1 MVAMEEVAEV
11 VTTQEGEAQT
21 KTAII
26 GEAHMDLVVDTMVIM
41 AALLGI
47 EVVEARQPLAVTCLL
62 ISLNWKTTIGIRTYT
77 NSRGCM
83 DRM

>member
-1 MVAMEEVAEV
+1 MEEVAEV

-21 KTAII
+21 RTAII
-26 GEAHMDLVVDTMVIM
+26 GEGHMGLVVDTMVIM
-41 AALLGI
+41 VALPGI
-47 EVVEARQPLAVTCLL
+47 EVVEARQPLAVTCLP
-62 ISLNWKTTIGIRTYT
+62 ISPNWKTTIEIKTYT

>member
-1 MVAMEEVAEV
+1 MEEVVEV
-11 VTTQEGEAQT
+11 VTTQEGEAQIP
-21 KTAII
+21 TAII
-26 GEAHMDLVVDTMVIM
+26 GEGHMDLVVGTMVIM

-47 EVVEARQPLAVTCLL
+47 EVVEARQLLAVTCLP
-62 ISLNWKTTIGIRTYT
+62 ISPNWKMTIEIRTYT